1 MNIGLWKDQVKHFL
15 FLAACFGALFSTTVT
30 AALPDTI
37 VKIKPSIVGVG
48 SYNVLGRPQTHLKG
62 TGFVV
67 LDGTYIVTNQHV
79 VSPIETLEKEELV
92 IFVGQG
98 FNPDVYKVSVVARD
112 ESRDIAILKHT
123 GKKLPALR
131 FSDTKVREGETI
143 AFTGYP
149 IGAILGFYPVT
160 HQGIVS
166 SITPVAIPADNSKK
180 LSASVLK
187 RLKDPF
193 MVYQLDATAY
203 PGNSGSP
210 VFDMQSGAVIGV
222 VNKVF
227 VKESKEAVLEKPSGI
242 TYVIPSVEIEA
253 VLRDAGLMQ

>member
-1 MNIGLWKDQVKHFL
+1 MIIELWKNQAKQVL
-15 FLAACFGALFSTTVT
+15 FLVVIAGLFSSVLH

-37 VKIKPSIVGVG
+37 EKIKPSVVGVG

-67 LDGTYIVTNQHV
+67 LDGSYIITNEHV
-79 VSPIETLEKEELV
+79 IAPIETLEKEELV
-92 IFVGQG
+92 VFVGQG
-98 FNPDVYKVSVVARD
+98 FNPEVYKVTVVAKD
-112 ESRDIAILKHT
+112 ESRDIAVLKHT
-123 GKKLPALR
+123 GKKLPAMK
-131 FSDTKVREGETI
+131 FSNMKVREGETI
-143 AFTGYP
+143 GFTGYP

-166 SITPVAIPADNSKK
+166 SITPVAIPADNARK
-180 LSASVLK
+180 LNASVLK

-210 VFDMQSGAVIGV
+210 VFDIESGSIIGV

-242 TYVIPSVEIEA
+242 TYVIPSIEIES
-253 VLRDAGLMQ
+253 VLRNAGLMQ